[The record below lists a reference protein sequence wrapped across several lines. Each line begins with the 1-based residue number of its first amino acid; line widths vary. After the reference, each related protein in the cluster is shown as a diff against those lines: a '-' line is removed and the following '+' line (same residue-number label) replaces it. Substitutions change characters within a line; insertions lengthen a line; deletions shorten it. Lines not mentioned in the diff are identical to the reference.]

1 MSTLEKLKTRDKVA
15 PDETPA
21 CTSSSSSTMV
31 LVISEKM
38 GCDENDQCPAN
49 FISLFFFFFLKR
61 NFPEIKMFGLVEKRG
76 KRFFVSFLTEH
87 QRLFFFSLQKIL
99 KSFKVKPVNRV
110 IESRTATSIASIS
123 FNFSGSNE
131 ALYSSTPLLISEPI
145 NSFNAS

>member
-87 QRLFFFSLQKIL
+87 QRLFFLSLQKIL
-99 KSFKVKPVNRV
+99 KIFKVKPVNRV
-110 IESRTATSIASIS
+110 IESRTATSIASLVIEVKRQDDS
-123 FNFSGSNE
+123 CCSAAFHNGS
-131 ALYSSTPLLISEPI
+131 
-145 NSFNAS
+145 